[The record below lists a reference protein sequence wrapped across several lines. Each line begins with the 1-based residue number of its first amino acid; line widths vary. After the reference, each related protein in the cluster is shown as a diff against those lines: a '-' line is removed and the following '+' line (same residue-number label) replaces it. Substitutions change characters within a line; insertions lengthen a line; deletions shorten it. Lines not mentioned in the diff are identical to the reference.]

1 MAVSERDKEVLRK
14 QLSPD
19 EVTHRYQQ
27 AIKYFMDGAKTG
39 IIDRMEYQTFV
50 EMNLKRDLKAAAH
63 AWFTMTINWNEYYNL
78 VQALVGFDLFIQ
90 GVIESSNKKKNNGED
105 KEE

>member
-1 MAVSERDKEVLRK
+1 MSISERDRDVLRK

-78 VQALVGFDLFIQ
+78 VQALVGFDLIIL
-90 GVIESSNKKKNNGED
+90 GAIEGSNKAKKNG